1 MKAAMNA
8 HVDQERHVM
17 FQESA
22 DEVQKRLKK
31 LVQGVEE
38 TMSNRVDE
46 VFIAMRR
53 DYRSVL
59 GGEEVAQGQVLPK
72 AQRLMRK
79 EVLRIIETVESLFQ
93 KVVDGEVEKMRYDEE
108 GVDSLLDNVMDGE
121 GDDMKV
127 DEETTSMNGDQE
139 HEIDGTTD
147 SRSGPQDASR
157 DVVSGSNKS
166 SKSLA
171 AADQKIDAGNVEKRT
186 AASTPVSAESKDE
199 DSNGSENESVKG
211 VDTRGLDD
219 ESSEE
224 EYQDPGADS
233 PAESGTG
240 HWDSDDD

>member
-1 MKAAMNA
+1 MNL

-31 LVQGVEE
+31 LVQSVEE

-93 KVVDGEVEKMRYDEE
+93 KVVDGEAEKMQDDEE
-108 GVDSLLDNVMDGE
+108 GVDSLLDSVMDGE

-127 DEETTSMNGDQE
+127 DEETISVNGD
-139 HEIDGTTD
+139 
-147 SRSGPQDASR
+147 
-157 DVVSGSNKS
+157 
-166 SKSLA
+166 
-171 AADQKIDAGNVEKRT
+171 
-186 AASTPVSAESKDE
+186 
-199 DSNGSENESVKG
+199 
-211 VDTRGLDD
+211 
-219 ESSEE
+219 
-224 EYQDPGADS
+224 
-233 PAESGTG
+233 
-240 HWDSDDD
+240 